1 MNLSSGGVPSHPA
14 LPEEFR
20 LLCMLH
26 NVGATTSDKSMS
38 IEEIAQW
45 TELEAETLRNHL
57 QKLLELGYVEFVEV
71 GGTQKYHLTPVGITK
86 VMTLYS

>member
-1 MNLSSGGVPSHPA
+1 MNSSSGLPCHPA

-26 NVGATTSDKSMS
+26 NIGATTTEKSMS

-45 TELEAETLRNHL
+45 TELEAELLRNHL
-57 QKLLELGYVEFVEV
+57 QKLRELGYVEFVEIE
-71 GGTQKYHLTPVGITK
+71 GTQKYHLTPVGITK

>member
-1 MNLSSGGVPSHPA
+1 MNSSSGGLPGHPA

-26 NVGATTSDKSMS
+26 NIGATSMEKSMS
-38 IEEIAQW
+38 IEEITRW
-45 TELEAETLRNHL
+45 TEVEAEMLRNLL
-57 QKLLELGYVEFVEV
+57 QKLRDLGYVEFVEI
-71 GGTQKYHLTPVGITK
+71 GGTPKYHVTPIGITK

>member
-1 MNLSSGGVPSHPA
+1 MSSSSDDSSSYPA

-26 NVGATTSDKSMS
+26 NIGATTMEKSMS

-45 TELEAETLRNHL
+45 TELDVEMLRNNL
-57 QKLLELGYVEFVEV
+57 QKLKDLGYVEFVKV
-71 GGTQKYHLTPVGITK
+71 GETEKYHVTPVGITK

>member
-1 MNLSSGGVPSHPA
+1 VNSSSGGLPGHPA

-26 NVGATTSDKSMS
+26 NIGATSMERSMS
-38 IEEIAQW
+38 IEEIVRW
-45 TELEAETLRNHL
+45 TELSTEMLRNHL
-57 QKLLELGYVEFVEV
+57 QKLGELGYVEFVEV
-71 GGTQKYHLTPVGITK
+71 SGTEKYHVTPVGITK